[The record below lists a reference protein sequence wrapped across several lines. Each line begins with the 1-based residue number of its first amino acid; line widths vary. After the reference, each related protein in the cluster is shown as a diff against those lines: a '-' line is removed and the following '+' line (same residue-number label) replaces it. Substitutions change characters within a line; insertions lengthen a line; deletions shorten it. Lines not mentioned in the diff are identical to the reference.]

1 MIKIENMKFGYS
13 KNKIL
18 FDDLSHEFLPGHIYG
33 LLGKNGA
40 GKTTL
45 LKNIAGLLFP
55 ISGNCLVMGHPSSE
69 RTPLVLQDIYMIAE
83 EFYLPPITIE
93 RFVHINAPFYP
104 SFDHEQ
110 FIKYMGEFELSVSDR
125 LNAISYGQKKK
136 VLMAFGLAANTKI
149 LILDEP
155 TNGLDIPSKS
165 QFRRIVASAITD
177 ERCII
182 ISTHQVRDLASLMD
196 ELIIID
202 KGRKVYAESTETITK
217 KLLFTDIREADQSA
231 EVLYQEKTGFASHA
245 ILVNKGEVETELDL
259 ELFFNGIL
267 TNEET
272 IINALKN

>member
-1 MIKIENMKFGYS
+1 MIKIENMRFGYS

-55 ISGNCLVMGHPSSE
+55 QNGTCSVMGHPADE
-69 RTPLVLQDIYMIAE
+69 RSTSVLQEIFMIAE
-83 EFYLPPITIE
+83 EFYLPPISINS
-93 RFVHINAPFYP
+93 FVQINAPFYP
-104 SFDHEQ
+104 SFNHEQ
-110 FIKYMGEFELSVSDR
+110 FIKYMGEFELSVSDK
-125 LNAISYGQKKK
+125 LTAISYGQKKK
-136 VLMAFGLAANTKI
+136 VLVAFGLAANTRL

-165 QFRRIVASAITD
+165 QFRRIIASSLTD
-177 ERCII
+177 DRCII
-182 ISTHQVRDLASLMD
+182 ISTHQVRDLATLMD

-202 KGRKVYAESTETITK
+202 KGKKIFADSTATISR
-217 KLLFTDIREADQSA
+217 KLLFSDLRDSDNNA
-231 EVLYQEKTGFASHA
+231 EILYQEKTGFANHA
-245 ILVNKGEVETELDL
+245 ILVNKGTSETEIDL

-267 TNEET
+267 ESQEA
-272 IINALKN
+272 ILNALKN

>member
-1 MIKIENMKFGYS
+1 MRFGYS

-55 ISGNCLVMGHPSSE
+55 FNGGCSVMGHSSTSRIPS
-69 RTPLVLQDIYMIAE
+69 VLQDIYMIAE
-83 EFYLPPITIE
+83 EFYLPPISIDS
-93 RFVHINAPFYP
+93 FVHINAPFYP
-104 SFDHEQ
+104 LFDHDQ
-110 FIKYMGEFELSVSDR
+110 FIKYMGEFDLSVSDK

-136 VLMAFGLAANTKI
+136 VLMAFGLAANTKL

-165 QFRRIVASAITD
+165 QFRRIVASALTE

-202 KGRKVYAESTETITK
+202 KGRKVFADSIDTISK
-217 KLLFTDIREADQSA
+217 KLLFIDLRSSDKDS
-231 EVLYQEKTGFASHA
+231 EVLYQEKTGITNHA
-245 ILVNKGEVETELDL
+245 ILVNKGKSETELDL

-267 TNEET
+267 SNEET
-272 IINALKN
+272 ILNALKN

>member
-1 MIKIENMKFGYS
+1 MIKIENMRFGYS

-55 ISGNCLVMGHPSSE
+55 FEGKCSLMGHSSSSRLPE
-69 RTPLVLQDIYMIAE
+69 VLQDIYMIAE
-83 EFYLPPITIE
+83 EFYLPPISINS
-93 RFVHINAPFYP
+93 FVHINAPFYP
-104 SFDHEQ
+104 SFNHEQ
-110 FIKYMGEFELSVSDR
+110 FIKYMGEFDLSVSDK
-125 LNAISYGQKKK
+125 LTAISYGQKKK
-136 VLMAFGLAANTKI
+136 VLMSFGLAANTKL

-165 QFRRIVASAITD
+165 QFRRIIASSITD

-202 KGRKVYAESTETITK
+202 KGQKVFADSIDNISR
-217 KLLFTDIREADQSA
+217 KLLFTDMREGNMNH
-231 EVLYQEKTGFASHA
+231 EVLYQEKTGLSHHS
-245 ILVNKGEVETELDL
+245 ILANKGENETEIDL

-267 TNEET
+267 TNPQA
-272 IINALKN
+272 IINVLKN

>member
-1 MIKIENMKFGYS
+1 MIKIENMRFGYS

-55 ISGNCLVMGHPSSE
+55 FNGNCNLMGHSSSSRIPS
-69 RTPLVLQDIYMIAE
+69 VLQDIYMIAE
-83 EFYLPPITIE
+83 EFYLPPISIDS
-93 RFVHINAPFYP
+93 FVHINAPFYP
-104 SFDHEQ
+104 SFDHDQ
-110 FIKYMGEFELSVSDR
+110 FVKYMGEFDLSVSDK

-136 VLMAFGLAANTKI
+136 VLMAFGLAANTKL

-165 QFRRIVASAITD
+165 QFRRIVASALSD

-202 KGRKVYAESTETITK
+202 KGRKIFADSIDTISK
-217 KLLFTDIREADQSA
+217 KLLFADIRDSHKDAV
-231 EVLYQEKTGFASHA
+231 VLYQEKTGLGNHA
-245 ILVNKGEVETELDL
+245 ILVNKGENETELDL

-267 TNEET
+267 TSEEA
-272 IINALKN
+272 ILNALKN